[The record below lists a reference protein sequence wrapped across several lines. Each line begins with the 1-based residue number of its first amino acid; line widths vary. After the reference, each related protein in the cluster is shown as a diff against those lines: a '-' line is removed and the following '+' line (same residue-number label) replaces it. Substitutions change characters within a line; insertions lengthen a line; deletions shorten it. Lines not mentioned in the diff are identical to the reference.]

1 MEPKRSLMHALV
13 WSTALLGLGVS
24 GCDRQPATTAPGTG
38 RHRPT
43 VVASIYPLA
52 SLAQQLIGEDARVVT
67 LLSPGDTEHGVE
79 LTPAQ
84 TVVLTETDLLLIVGM
99 GLDEWAVRA
108 ANNAGRTDL
117 PVFRFESVLTPEEL
131 PAAHPGPPER
141 GEQGQ
146 IEAGEHEHD
155 HADGRGHS
163 DERHLTHVGGGGAN
177 PHVWLDPV
185 LAERYVAALADRLID
200 LCPDHQDAI
209 AQRAGRLRAE
219 IRQIDQ
225 EYRTQ
230 TDSMP
235 QKNLITFHNAFD
247 RLTDRYSLRVVVHL
261 TEIDLTPGGEV
272 TPARLVEAIDAIT
285 SYRLKVVYAEPQFP
299 DAAVRAL
306 QQQTG
311 VRVLRLDPLGAPG
324 VPGYDS
330 YQAMMRSNL
339 AALVQGQSD
348 PLLSQ

>member
-1 MEPKRSLMHALV
+1 MEPQRSSTRASV
-13 WSTALLGLGVS
+13 WSIVVVCLGIF
-24 GCDRQPATTAPGTG
+24 GCDRQPSSPASGTS
-38 RHRPT
+38 RHEPT
-43 VVASIYPLA
+43 IVASIYPLA
-52 SLAQQLIGEDARVVT
+52 NLAQQLIDQDTRVVT
-67 LLSPGDTEHGVE
+67 LLSPGGTEHGVE

-117 PVFRFESVLTPEEL
+117 PVFRFESVLTPKEL
-131 PAAHPGPPER
+131 PAAHPGSPEH
-141 GEQGQ
+141 EQEP
-146 IEAGEHEHD
+146 IEAAEHEHD
-155 HADGRGHS
+155 HADGHGHS
-163 DERHLTHVGGGGAN
+163 DESHRTHAGDGRTN
-177 PHVWLDPV
+177 PHIWLDPV
-185 LAERYVAALADRLID
+185 LTERYVAALAGRLSG
-200 LCPDHQDAI
+200 LCPDQQEAI
-209 AQRAGRLRAE
+209 AQRADRLRAE

-225 EYRTQ
+225 EYRAQ
-230 TDSMP
+230 TGAMP
-235 QKNLITFHNAFD
+235 QKKLITFHNAFD
-247 RLTDRYSLRVVVHL
+247 RLADRYGLRVAVHL

-299 DAAVRAL
+299 DAAVQAL

-311 VRVLRLDPLGAPG
+311 VRVLRLDPLGGPG

-348 PLLSQ
+348 ALLSQ